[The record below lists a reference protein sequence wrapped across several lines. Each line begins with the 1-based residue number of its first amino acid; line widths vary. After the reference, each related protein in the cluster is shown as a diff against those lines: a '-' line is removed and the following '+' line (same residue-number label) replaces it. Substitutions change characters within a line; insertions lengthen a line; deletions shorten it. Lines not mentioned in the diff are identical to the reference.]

1 MCSVA
6 VSHKQLVKKFMR
18 CRSKFSKSKSEK
30 VGAVTGT
37 FYDLLLQIQ
46 NRQNS
51 SNAAASV
58 SIERSII
65 RDTLT
70 VSTIA
75 SRSTTTADLCSTERY
90 RETPQTTD
98 HLRTSI
104 KEIKNTSWG
113 RAPPVFHLLR
123 AARELTNSKTN
134 TSARSLITA
143 LAGGTGAK
151 VCTRL

>member
-1 MCSVA
+1 MCSAA
-6 VSHKQLVKKFMR
+6 VSHKQLLKKLMCR
-18 CRSKFSKSKSEK
+18 RSKFSKSNSEE

-37 FYDLLLQIQ
+37 FYDLWLQIQ

-51 SNAAASV
+51 GNAAASV

-75 SRSTTTADLCSTERY
+75 SRSTTTADLCSAERY

-98 HLRTSI
+98 HLRASI
-104 KEIKNTSWG
+104 KGIKNTSWG
-113 RAPPVFHLLR
+113 RAPPVSHLLR
-123 AARELTNSKTN
+123 AARVLTNSKTN

-143 LAGGTGAK
+143 LAGRTGAK

>member
-6 VSHKQLVKKFMR
+6 VSHKQLVKRFMH
-18 CRSKFSKSKSEK
+18 CGSKLSKSDSEK

-37 FYDLLLQIQ
+37 FYDLWPQIQ

-75 SRSTTTADLCSTERY
+75 SRSTTTADLCSAERY

-98 HLRTSI
+98 HLRASI
-104 KEIKNTSWG
+104 KEIKSASWG
-113 RAPPVFHLLR
+113 RAPPVFHLLG

-134 TSARSLITA
+134 TSVR
-143 LAGGTGAK
+143 
-151 VCTRL
+151 